1 MSIEE
6 AAGFV
11 AAAYAVILV
20 VLVFSYVLSARRV
33 AALKRDIELL
43 EKELESRDPGGED
56 GSDRP
61 ASTKDRR

>member
-20 VLVFSYVLSARRV
+20 VLVFSYVRSARRV

-43 EKELESRDPGGED
+43 ERELRSQDPGGED
-56 GSDRP
+56 GSD
-61 ASTKDRR
+61 